1 MNLLWQG
8 LIKTHGTRQRQE
20 RIDSDV
26 MRPNYNVVYDF
37 PVFTCCEGHWRPEY
51 EKSMIKLTMI
61 YIQ

>member
-1 MNLLWQG
+1 
-8 LIKTHGTRQRQE
+8 
-20 RIDSDV
+20 

-37 PVFTCCEGHWRPEY
+37 PVFTGCEGHWRPEY